1 MLLEKQIQILVF
13 KVDDNTFENIGEV
26 NQYDS
31 LIWPD
36 KFNGYASFELWAPIT
51 EENSEY
57 FKKGNILWCG
67 GDNAAVVEIVKS
79 TIDDKGTKTFNVKGR
94 TLEMFFTT
102 RIIWGTYNASNKY
115 ASTAMYEVVNQNC
128 VNPTNVNRKIPYLEC
143 AEDAVVEIVKSTI
156 DDKGTKT
163 FNVKGR
169 TLEMFF
175 TTRIIWGTY
184 NASNKYASTAMYEV
198 VNQNCVNPTNV
209 NRKIP
214 YLECAE
220 DKRIGDKISIQKTG
234 GEVYTILNTIATSS
248 DIGFNVLFRPKEKKL
263 IFEVVAGVDRTVE
276 QNVVDPV
283 EFSTDLED
291 ILSSSYYTNDQDKKS
306 VALVMGEGEG
316 TSRKSKISGDNTTKG
331 FGRRELYV
339 DARDIQSESVNE
351 DGTTTTL
358 TPTEYDAALVNRG
371 DDKLAECKTTETFE
385 AQIRVFGDV
394 QYEFGKDYQKGDK
407 VTVRDRQLNVVV
419 SARITEVEED
429 FDDEYALV
437 LTFGYSYPTIMQKVK
452 QQIS

>member
-13 KVDDNTFENIGEV
+13 RVDDTTFENIGEI
-26 NQYDS
+26 NQYGS

-51 EENSEY
+51 DENSEY

-94 TLEMFFTT
+94 TLEMILTT

-115 ASTAMYEVVNQNC
+115 ASTAMYELVNQNC
-128 VNPTNVNRKIPYLEC
+128 VNPTN
-143 AEDAVVEIVKSTI
+143 A
-156 DDKGTKT
+156 
-163 FNVKGR
+163 
-169 TLEMFF
+169 
-175 TTRIIWGTY
+175 
-184 NASNKYASTAMYEV
+184 
-198 VNQNCVNPTNV
+198 

-220 DKRIGDKISIQKTG
+220 DKQFGGKMSVQKTG
-234 GEVYTILNTIATSS
+234 GEVYDALTTIASS
-248 DIGFNVLFRPKEKKL
+248 KDLGFNVLFRPKEKKL
-263 IFEVVAGVDRTVE
+263 IFEVVAGVDRTIE
-276 QNVVDPV
+276 QSEVDPV

-291 ILSSSYYTNDQDKKS
+291 ILSSSYYTNNQDEKN
-306 VALVMGEGEG
+306 VAFVQGEGDGASRVSQVSGNNELEG
-316 TSRKSKISGDNTTKG
+316 FNRK
-331 FGRRELYV
+331 ELYV
-339 DARDIQSESVNE
+339 DARDLQSKTTNE
-351 DGTTTTL
+351 DGTTTSL
-358 TPTEYDAALVNRG
+358 TQDEYKAALINRG
-371 DDKLAECKTTETFE
+371 DDKLAECEVTETFE
-385 AQIRVFGDV
+385 AQIRVFGDI

-407 VTVRDRQLNVVV
+407 VTVRDRQLSVVV

>member
-1 MLLEKQIQILVF
+1 MLLEKRIQILVF
-13 KVDDNTFENIGEV
+13 KVDDTTFENIGEV

-31 LIWPD
+31 LIWSD

-51 EENSEY
+51 DENSEY

-67 GDNAAVVEIVKS
+67 GDNAAVIEIVKS

-94 TLEMFFTT
+94 TLEMILTT

-115 ASTAMYEVVNQNC
+115 ASTIMYEIVNQNC
-128 VNPTNVNRKIPYLEC
+128 VNPTNI
-143 AEDAVVEIVKSTI
+143 S
-156 DDKGTKT
+156 
-163 FNVKGR
+163 
-169 TLEMFF
+169 
-175 TTRIIWGTY
+175 
-184 NASNKYASTAMYEV
+184 
-198 VNQNCVNPTNV
+198 
-209 NRKIP
+209 RKIP

-220 DKRIGDKISIQKTG
+220 DKQLGGKMSIQKTG
-234 GEVYTILNTIATSS
+234 GEVYDALTTITSNK
-248 DIGFNVLFRPKEKKL
+248 DLGFNVLFRPKEKKL
-263 IFEVVAGVDRTVE
+263 IFEVVAGVDRTIE
-276 QNVVDPV
+276 QNEVDPV

-291 ILSSSYYTNDQDKKS
+291 ILSSSYYTNNQDEKF

-316 TSRKSKISGDNTTKG
+316 ASRKSKISGDNMTKG

>member
-13 KVDDNTFENIGEV
+13 KIDNNTFENIGEV
-26 NQYDS
+26 NQCSS

-51 EENSEY
+51 DENSEY

-67 GDNAAVVEIVKS
+67 GDNAAVIEIVKS

-94 TLEMFFTT
+94 TLEMLLTT

-115 ASTAMYEVVNQNC
+115 ASTIMYEIVNQNC
-128 VNPTNVNRKIPYLEC
+128 VNPTNT
-143 AEDAVVEIVKSTI
+143 S
-156 DDKGTKT
+156 
-163 FNVKGR
+163 
-169 TLEMFF
+169 
-175 TTRIIWGTY
+175 
-184 NASNKYASTAMYEV
+184 
-198 VNQNCVNPTNV
+198 
-209 NRKIP
+209 RKIP

-220 DKRIGDKISIQKTG
+220 DKQLGGKMSIQKTG
-234 GEVYTILNTIATSS
+234 GEVYDVLTTIASNK
-248 DIGFNVLFRPKEKKL
+248 DLGFNVLFRPKEKKL
-263 IFEVVAGVDRTVE
+263 IFEVVAGVDRTIE
-276 QNVVDPV
+276 QNEVDPV

-291 ILSSSYYTNDQDKKS
+291 ILSSSYYTNNQDEKS
-306 VALVMGEGEG
+306 VAFIQGEGVG
-316 TSRKSKISGDNTTKG
+316 TSRISQISGNNELEG
-331 FGRRELYV
+331 FNRKELYV
-339 DARDIQSESVNE
+339 DARDIQSEFTNE

-358 TPTEYDAALVNRG
+358 TPEEYDAALVNRG
-371 DDKLAECKTTETFE
+371 NDKLAECKTTETFE

-394 QYEFGKDYQKGDK
+394 QYEFGVDYNKGDK
-407 VTVRDRQLNVVV
+407 VTVRDKQLGVVV

-437 LTFGYSYPTIMQKVK
+437 LTFGYSYPTLMQKVK

>member
-13 KVDDNTFENIGEV
+13 EVNDTTFDSIGEV
-26 NQYDS
+26 NQYES

-36 KFNGYASFELWAPIT
+36 KFNGFGTFELWAPIT
-51 EENSEY
+51 DENSQY

-79 TIDDKGTKTFNVKGR
+79 EIDENGTKTYNVKGR
-94 TLEMFFTT
+94 TLEMLLTT
-102 RIIWGTYNASNKY
+102 RIIWGTYNAVNKD
-115 ASTAMYEVVNQNC
+115 ASTAMYEIVNQNC
-128 VNPTNVNRKIPYLEC
+128 VNP
-143 AEDAVVEIVKSTI
+143 S
-156 DDKGTKT
+156 
-163 FNVKGR
+163 
-169 TLEMFF
+169 
-175 TTRIIWGTY
+175 
-184 NASNKYASTAMYEV
+184 NAS
-198 VNQNCVNPTNV
+198 
-209 NRKIP
+209 RKIP

-220 DKRIGDKISIQKTG
+220 DKSIGDKISIQKTG
-234 GEVYTILNTIATSS
+234 GEVYTILNTIAASS

-263 IFEVVAGVDRTVE
+263 IFEVVAGVDRTIE
-276 QNVVDPV
+276 QSAVDPV

-316 TSRKSKISGDNTTKG
+316 ASRKSKISGDNTTKG

-358 TPTEYDAALVNRG
+358 TPAEYDAALVNRG

-419 SARITEVEED
+419 SARITEVEEY

>member
-13 KVDDNTFENIGEV
+13 RVDDTTFENVGEV

-51 EENSEY
+51 DENSEY

-128 VNPTNVNRKIPYLEC
+128 VNPTN
-143 AEDAVVEIVKSTI
+143 T
-156 DDKGTKT
+156 
-163 FNVKGR
+163 
-169 TLEMFF
+169 
-175 TTRIIWGTY
+175 
-184 NASNKYASTAMYEV
+184 
-198 VNQNCVNPTNV
+198 

-220 DKRIGDKISIQKTG
+220 DKRLGGKMSVQKTG
-234 GEVYTILNTIATSS
+234 GEVYDTLTTIASS
-248 DIGFNVLFRPKEKKL
+248 KDLGFNVLFRPKEKKL
-263 IFEVVAGVDRTVE
+263 IFEVVAGVDRTIE
-276 QNVVDPV
+276 QSEVDPV

-291 ILSSSYYTNDQDKKS
+291 ILSSSYYTNNQDEKN
-306 VALVMGEGEG
+306 VAFVQGEGDG
-316 TSRKSKISGDNTTKG
+316 TSRVSQISGNNELEG
-331 FGRRELYV
+331 FDRKELYV
-339 DARDIQSESVNE
+339 DARDLQSETVNE
-351 DGTTTTL
+351 DGTTTSL
-358 TPTEYDAALVNRG
+358 TPDEYKAALINRG
-371 DDKLAECKTTETFE
+371 DDKLSECEVTETFE
-385 AQIRVFGDV
+385 AQIRVFGDI

-452 QQIS
+452 RQIS

>member
-79 TIDDKGTKTFNVKGR
+79 AIDDKGTKTFNVKGR

-115 ASTAMYEVVNQNC
+115 ASTAMYDIVNQNC
-128 VNPTNVNRKIPYLEC
+128 ISPTN
-143 AEDAVVEIVKSTI
+143 
-156 DDKGTKT
+156 
-163 FNVKGR
+163 
-169 TLEMFF
+169 
-175 TTRIIWGTY
+175 
-184 NASNKYASTAMYEV
+184 AS
-198 VNQNCVNPTNV
+198 
-209 NRKIP
+209 RKIP

-220 DKRIGDKISIQKTG
+220 DKQLGGKMSVQRTG
-234 GEVYTILNTIATSS
+234 GEVYDALTTIAGSK
-248 DIGFNVLFRPKEKKL
+248 DLGFNVLFRPKEKKL
-263 IFEVVAGVDRTVE
+263 IFEVVAGVDRTIE
-276 QNVVDPV
+276 QSEVDPV

-291 ILSSSYYTNDQDKKS
+291 ILSSSYYTNNQDEKN
-306 VALVMGEGEG
+306 VAFIQGEGDG
-316 TSRKSKISGDNTTKG
+316 ASRISQISGNNELKG
-331 FGRRELYV
+331 FDRKELYV
-339 DARDIQSESVNE
+339 DARDLQSETVNE
-351 DGTTTTL
+351 DGTTTSL
-358 TPTEYDAALVNRG
+358 TPDEYKAALINRG
-371 DDKLAECKTTETFE
+371 DDKLSECEVTETFE
-385 AQIRVFGDV
+385 AQIRVFGDI

-452 QQIS
+452 RQIS

>member
-13 KVDDNTFENIGEV
+13 RVDDTTFENIGEI
-26 NQYDS
+26 NQYGS

-51 EENSEY
+51 DENSEY

-79 TIDDKGTKTFNVKGR
+79 TIDDEGTKTFNVKGR
-94 TLEMFFTT
+94 TLEMILTT

-115 ASTAMYEVVNQNC
+115 ASTAMYELVNQNC
-128 VNPTNVNRKIPYLEC
+128 VNPTN
-143 AEDAVVEIVKSTI
+143 T
-156 DDKGTKT
+156 
-163 FNVKGR
+163 
-169 TLEMFF
+169 
-175 TTRIIWGTY
+175 
-184 NASNKYASTAMYEV
+184 
-198 VNQNCVNPTNV
+198 

-220 DKRIGDKISIQKTG
+220 DKQFGGKMSVQKTG
-234 GEVYTILNTIATSS
+234 GEVYDALTTIASS
-248 DIGFNVLFRPKEKKL
+248 KDLGFNVLFRPKEKKL
-263 IFEVVAGVDRTVE
+263 IFEVVAGVDRTIE
-276 QNVVDPV
+276 QSEVDPV

-291 ILSSSYYTNDQDKKS
+291 ILSSSYYTNNQDEKN
-306 VALVMGEGEG
+306 VAFVQGEGDGASRVSQVSGNNELEG
-316 TSRKSKISGDNTTKG
+316 FNRK
-331 FGRRELYV
+331 ELYV
-339 DARDIQSESVNE
+339 DARDLQSKTTNE
-351 DGTTTTL
+351 DGTTTSL
-358 TPTEYDAALVNRG
+358 TQDEYKAALINRG
-371 DDKLAECKTTETFE
+371 DDKLAECEVTETFE
-385 AQIRVFGDV
+385 AQIRVFGDI

-407 VTVRDRQLNVVV
+407 VTVRDRQLSVVV

>member
-51 EENSEY
+51 DENSEY

-79 TIDDKGTKTFNVKGR
+79 AIDDKGTKTFNVKGR
-94 TLEMFFTT
+94 TLEMFLTT

-115 ASTAMYEVVNQNC
+115 ASTAMYDIVNQNC
-128 VNPTNVNRKIPYLEC
+128 INPTNV
-143 AEDAVVEIVKSTI
+143 S
-156 DDKGTKT
+156 
-163 FNVKGR
+163 
-169 TLEMFF
+169 
-175 TTRIIWGTY
+175 
-184 NASNKYASTAMYEV
+184 
-198 VNQNCVNPTNV
+198 
-209 NRKIP
+209 RKIP

-220 DKRIGDKISIQKTG
+220 DKQLGGKMSVQKTG
-234 GEVYTILNTIATSS
+234 GDVYDAITTIAGSK
-248 DIGFNVLFRPKEKKL
+248 DLGFNVLFRPKEKKL
-263 IFEVVAGVDRTVE
+263 IFEVVAGVDRTIE
-276 QNVVDPV
+276 QSEVDPV

-291 ILSSSYYTNDQDKKS
+291 ILSSSYYTNNQDEKN
-306 VALVMGEGEG
+306 VAFIQGEGDGASRISQISGNNELEG
-316 TSRKSKISGDNTTKG
+316 FSRK
-331 FGRRELYV
+331 ELYV
-339 DARDIQSESVNE
+339 DARDLQSETVNE
-351 DGTTTTL
+351 DGTTTSL
-358 TPTEYDAALVNRG
+358 MPDEYKAALINRG
-371 DDKLAECKTTETFE
+371 DDKLSECEVTETFE
-385 AQIRVFGDV
+385 AQIRVFGDI

-452 QQIS
+452 RQIS

>member
-13 KVDDNTFENIGEV
+13 KVDDTTFENIGEV

-67 GDNAAVVEIVKS
+67 GDNAAMVEIVKS
-79 TIDDKGTKTFNVKGR
+79 TIDDKGTKIFNVKGR
-94 TLEMFFTT
+94 TLEMILTT

-115 ASTAMYEVVNQNC
+115 ASTAMYEIVNQNC
-128 VNPTNVNRKIPYLEC
+128 ISP
-143 AEDAVVEIVKSTI
+143 
-156 DDKGTKT
+156 
-163 FNVKGR
+163 
-169 TLEMFF
+169 
-175 TTRIIWGTY
+175 
-184 NASNKYASTAMYEV
+184 SNT
-198 VNQNCVNPTNV
+198 

-220 DKRIGDKISIQKTG
+220 DKSIGDKISIQKTG
-234 GEVYTILNTIATSS
+234 GEVYTILNTIAASS

-263 IFEVVAGVDRTVE
+263 IFEVVAGVDRTIE
-276 QNVVDPV
+276 QSAVDPV

-316 TSRKSKISGDNTTKG
+316 ASRKSKISGDNMTKG

-358 TPTEYDAALVNRG
+358 TPAEYDAALVNRG

>member
-36 KFNGYASFELWAPIT
+36 KFNGYASFELWAPVT

-67 GDNAAVVEIVKS
+67 GDNAAKVEIVKS
-79 TIDDKGTKTFNVKGR
+79 TIDENGTKTYNVKGR
-94 TLEMFFTT
+94 TLEMLLTT
-102 RIIWGTYNASNKY
+102 RIIWGAYNASNKY
-115 ASTAMYEVVNQNC
+115 ASTAMYEIVNQNC
-128 VNPTNVNRKIPYLEC
+128 VNPTN
-143 AEDAVVEIVKSTI
+143 
-156 DDKGTKT
+156 TK
-163 FNVKGR
+163 
-169 TLEMFF
+169 
-175 TTRIIWGTY
+175 
-184 NASNKYASTAMYEV
+184 
-198 VNQNCVNPTNV
+198 
-209 NRKIP
+209 RKIP

-220 DKRIGDKISIQKTG
+220 DKQLGGKITYQKTG
-234 GEVYTILNTIATSS
+234 GDVYDSLTTIAGSK
-248 DIGFNVLFRPKEKKL
+248 DLGFNVLFRPKEKKL
-263 IFEVVAGVDRTVE
+263 IFEVVAGVDRTIE
-276 QNVVDPV
+276 QSVVDPV

-291 ILSSSYYTNDQDKKS
+291 ILSSSYYTNDQDEKN
-306 VALVMGEGEG
+306 VAFVQGEGDG
-316 TSRKSKISGDNTTKG
+316 ASRVSQISGNNELEG
-331 FGRRELYV
+331 FDRKELYV
-339 DARDIQSESVNE
+339 DARDLQSETVNE
-351 DGTTTTL
+351 DGSTTSL
-358 TPTEYDAALVNRG
+358 TPDEYKAALVNRG
-371 DDKLAECKTTETFE
+371 DDKLSECEVTETFE

>member
-67 GDNAAVVEIVKS
+67 GDNAAKVEIVKS
-79 TIDDKGTKTFNVKGR
+79 TIDDKGNKTFNVKGR
-94 TLEMFFTT
+94 TLEVVLTT

-115 ASTAMYEVVNQNC
+115 ASTAMYEIVNQNC
-128 VNPTNVNRKIPYLEC
+128 VNPTN
-143 AEDAVVEIVKSTI
+143 
-156 DDKGTKT
+156 TK
-163 FNVKGR
+163 
-169 TLEMFF
+169 
-175 TTRIIWGTY
+175 
-184 NASNKYASTAMYEV
+184 
-198 VNQNCVNPTNV
+198 
-209 NRKIP
+209 RKIP

-220 DKRIGDKISIQKTG
+220 DKQLGGKMSVQKTG
-234 GEVYTILNTIATSS
+234 GDVYDSLTTIAGSK
-248 DIGFNVLFRPKEKKL
+248 DLGFNVLFRPKEKKL
-263 IFEVVAGVDRTVE
+263 IFEVVAGVDRTIE
-276 QNVVDPV
+276 QSIVDPV

-291 ILSSSYYTNDQDKKS
+291 ILSSSYYTNDQDEKN
-306 VALVMGEGEG
+306 VAFVQGEGDG
-316 TSRKSKISGDNTTKG
+316 ASRVSQISGNNELEG
-331 FGRRELYV
+331 FDRKELYV
-339 DARDIQSESVNE
+339 DARDLQSETVNE
-351 DGTTTTL
+351 DGSTTSL
-358 TPTEYDAALVNRG
+358 TPDEYKAALINRG
-371 DDKLAECKTTETFE
+371 DDKLSECEVTETFE

-394 QYEFGKDYQKGDK
+394 QHEFGKDYQKGDK

>member
-13 KVDDNTFENIGEV
+13 RVDDTTFENIGEV

-51 EENSEY
+51 DENSEY

-115 ASTAMYEVVNQNC
+115 ASTAMYDIVNQNC
-128 VNPTNVNRKIPYLEC
+128 INPTNV
-143 AEDAVVEIVKSTI
+143 S
-156 DDKGTKT
+156 
-163 FNVKGR
+163 
-169 TLEMFF
+169 
-175 TTRIIWGTY
+175 
-184 NASNKYASTAMYEV
+184 
-198 VNQNCVNPTNV
+198 
-209 NRKIP
+209 RKIP

-220 DKRIGDKISIQKTG
+220 DKRLGGKMSVQKTG
-234 GEVYTILNTIATSS
+234 GEVYDTLTTIASS
-248 DIGFNVLFRPKEKKL
+248 KDLGFNVLFRPKEKKL
-263 IFEVVAGVDRTVE
+263 IFEVVAGVDRTIE
-276 QNVVDPV
+276 QSEVDPV

-291 ILSSSYYTNDQDKKS
+291 ILSSSYYTNNQDEKN
-306 VALVMGEGEG
+306 VAFVQGEGDG
-316 TSRKSKISGDNTTKG
+316 TSRVSQISGNNELEG
-331 FGRRELYV
+331 FDRKELYV
-339 DARDIQSESVNE
+339 DARDLQSETVNE
-351 DGTTTTL
+351 DGTTTSL
-358 TPTEYDAALVNRG
+358 TPDEYKAALINRG
-371 DDKLAECKTTETFE
+371 DDKLSECEVTETFE
-385 AQIRVFGDV
+385 AQIRVFGDI

-452 QQIS
+452 RQIS